1 MATLSDARTT
11 LARQLPGRTYDR
23 YFFSAMTLL
32 ILILVAVGFAPKY
45 YAAGVFRAPLPS
57 VIIHVHAVVFSAWI
71 LLLGVQTALVFV
83 RRVAVHRTLG
93 VAVFCLAPLVFVFGF
108 LAMASELRFRASLGD
123 QILTFSAVA
132 FKGFFVYGVMAAMSY
147 ATRKHDTAAH
157 KRYML
162 LSTLGLLGAAVF
174 RLPIPWVHL
183 QVAHTFLAVDALAVV
198 MAIYDLWST
207 HKVHR
212 ATLWGGLFLIVGQQ
226 LTVPMGETA
235 AWHAFA
241 RWLQSLNI

>member
-1 MATLSDARTT
+1 MATVSDARRVF
-11 LARQLPGRTYDR
+11 ARRLPGAKYDR
-23 YFFSAMTLL
+23 YFFSAMVLLTLV
-32 ILILVAVGFAPKY
+32 LVAVGFAPKY
-45 YAAGVFRAPLPS
+45 YAAGVFRASLPS
-57 VIIHVHAVVFSAWI
+57 AIIHVHAVVFSVWF
-71 LLLGVQTALVFV
+71 LLLGVQTALVSV

-93 VAVFCLAPLVFVFGF
+93 VAVFCLAPVVVLFGF

-132 FKGFFVYGVMAAMSY
+132 FKGFFVFGVMAAMSY
-147 ATRKHDTAAH
+147 ATRKRDTAAH

-162 LSTLGLLGAAVF
+162 VSTLGLLGAAVF

-212 ATLWGGLFLIVGQQ
+212 ATLWGGLFLIAGQQ
-226 LTVPMGETA
+226 LTVPLGETA

-241 RWLQSLNI
+241 RWVQSWNI

>member
-1 MATLSDARTT
+1 MATLSHPQTA
-11 LARQLPGRTYDR
+11 LARKLPGARYDR
-23 YFFSAMTLL
+23 YFFSAMVTL
-32 ILILVAVGFAPKY
+32 ILLLVAVGFAPKY
-45 YAAGVFRAPLPS
+45 YAAGLFRAPLPS
-57 VIIHVHAVVFSAWI
+57 AIIQVHAVVFSAWI
-71 LLLGVQTALVFV
+71 LLLAMQTALVFV
-83 RRVAVHRTLG
+83 RRVALHRKLG
-93 VAVFCLAPLVFVFGF
+93 VAVFCLAPVVFIFGF
-108 LAMASELRFRASLGD
+108 LAMASELRFRAGLGD

-132 FKGFFVYGVMAAMSY
+132 FKGFAVFGVMAAMSY
-147 ATRKHDTAAH
+147 ATRRRNPAAH

-183 QVAHTFLAVDALAVV
+183 QVEHTFLAVDALAVV
-198 MAIYDLWST
+198 MAIYDLWSM

-226 LTVPMGETA
+226 LTVPLGETA

-241 RWLQSLNI
+241 RWLQSQNI